1 MEVGGTVRVVATEPR
16 QPGPDPDP
24 DPVDGAR
31 PEPVPGTA
39 TSDDWNLST
48 GRPDPAGLAV
58 AVAPRSAPW
67 IDGAVTSAG
76 ARLAPLDA
84 ASALVWTAPD
94 QPDELEAV
102 LRNAESID
110 WVQLPWAGI
119 DPYVELIR
127 RRNELVWTCAKG
139 VYSDP
144 VAEHALALL
153 LAGFRHLGGYS
164 RATEW
169 GRPEGRNL
177 FGARVTIVG
186 GGGIARVL
194 VDLLAPFRCQIT
206 VVRRSPGVPV
216 DSAGAGSGWNSGES
230 GELDETGGGP
240 ALRSR
245 GRVRE
250 VSTDQLAD
258 ALDGAEAVVLALPLL
273 AETRGMIGAE
283 ELARLAPGAWLVNVA
298 RGEHID
304 TDALVAALDSGHLGG
319 AALDVTDPEPLPT
332 GHRLWGRGNVII
344 TPHTANTP
352 EMARPLLSER
362 ISTNVANRIAGR
374 DLVGVIRPD
383 LGY

>member
-1 MEVGGTVRVVATEPR
+1 M
-16 QPGPDPDP
+16 
-24 DPVDGAR
+24 
-31 PEPVPGTA
+31 
-39 TSDDWNLST
+39 
-48 GRPDPAGLAV
+48 
-58 AVAPRSAPW
+58 
-67 IDGAVTSAG
+67 
-76 ARLAPLDA
+76 
-84 ASALVWTAPD
+84 
-94 QPDELEAV
+94 
-102 LRNAESID
+102 
-110 WVQLPWAGI
+110 
-119 DPYVELIR
+119 
-127 RRNELVWTCAKG
+127 
-139 VYSDP
+139 
-144 VAEHALALL
+144 
-153 LAGFRHLGGYS
+153 
-164 RATEW
+164 
-169 GRPEGRNL
+169 
-177 FGARVTIVG
+177 
-186 GGGIARVL
+186 
-194 VDLLAPFRCQIT
+194 
-206 VVRRSPGVPV
+206 
-216 DSAGAGSGWNSGES
+216 
-230 GELDETGGGP
+230 DETGGGP

-250 VSTDQLAD
+250 VSTDRLAD